1 MKNPRPFFSLI
12 RVAYT
17 GLAIATLV
25 PPIASCTHSNPAP
38 IQAVDSAPM
47 TGEGDAATFASEVSQ
62 AEVPR
67 DGSWT
72 EVGELACGDAICG
85 PAQICL
91 YPAYGCIGL
100 VVPDSGICP
109 EGTGFSS
116 TNGRICIQT
125 TPPKSFLYRPACHW
139 IVRLLR
145 AGYRQPLSNRQPAHP
160 GNVQPYL
167 SASLHLTTAGI
178 GKPLT

>member
-125 TPPKSFLYRPACHW
+125 TPPSPSCTAPPATGSFDCSGPDTGNRCRTVNPPIPETCSR
-139 IVRLLR
+139 ICRRLC
-145 AGYRQPLSNRQPAHP
+145 
-160 GNVQPYL
+160 
-167 SASLHLTTAGI
+167 T
-178 GKPLT
+178 